1 MSTTENFALLGIEA
15 LKKNEC
21 LISELQY
28 DDKGNP
34 IRLVNGTEI
43 KQIEEKTEDDV
54 KTNYLINL
62 WRMRNV

>member
-1 MSTTENFALLGIEA
+1 MSTTENFALLEIEA
-15 LKKNEC
+15 LKKNEG

-43 KQIEEKTEDDV
+43 KQIEEKTEEDV

-62 WRMRNV
+62 WRMRNL